1 MAKFQANI
9 KGSFKKVVKIINDSV
24 SKSPIAMKLVDE
36 SCFILNDMSV
46 NIKVYDKYFA
56 KNGNR
61 ASLSITI
68 AALGEDIFISAIA
81 AGGGSGSFYSLSLG
95 AEDDMVYVVEDTITR
110 VFRPKK

>member
-9 KGSFKKVVKIINDSV
+9 NGSFKKVVKIINDSI
-24 SKSPIAMKLVDE
+24 SKSHITMKLVDE
-36 SCFILNDMSV
+36 SCFILNNMSV

-61 ASLSITI
+61 ASLSVTI
-68 AALGEDIFISAIA
+68 AALGEDIFISAIG

-95 AEDDMVYVVEDTITR
+95 AEEEMVDIVEDTVTR
-110 VFRPKK
+110 IFRPE